1 MIDLLKGRSRKLS
14 LPNGEE
20 HKAYYAIVDLNSI
33 KASHNEISFSN
44 TEGYPVNSN
53 GENINDRNYKGDV
66 SAQNNVNKIAEN
78 LNPESLISLSSTPAG
93 TPIIDKNGI
102 VVSGNNRVM
111 SLKLAAKKYP
121 ANYEKYKQQL
131 AEDIDAFGFDNYVG
145 TALLMNDSIP
155 LPGSSYNE
163 PLKIKFTHPVLVR
176 VDESLPETLTT
187 NDLAKF
193 NQDSKKGERPL
204 DRAIKLSNILLE
216 NDRCRNVILN
226 ILNGYDSFTDLYGY
240 EGRFDRKK
248 LIDTFVQCGLIPES
262 QLPSYFDNN
271 EFTEVGKDYIETLLS
286 AIILTPDALRVS
298 SADGVKRL
306 RQIVISS
313 LPLLMTNESL
323 GKASLK
329 NYISWAII
337 AQYKIN
343 QLGDFSDYIRTQ
355 SIFAEDKIDEKS
367 LYVNALLR
375 KGRNEFKTALKK
387 YNESVKSNE
396 GESLFNEAKL
406 SPEKIFELTIEASV
420 DPQDKKLI
428 QSIYPEN
435 KKNNMAFET
444 ELIIDN
450 ITSIENMG
458 TLNNDEFLFS
468 DNWYK
473 AYPNKI
479 LGTPYES
486 SGRFGSVTKYKGT
499 ADLLERIEVSESFI
513 GADKGLINPLASVFT
528 DINISAEIQKPDVQR
543 IVKKAISVSNKEITS
558 IKKKEVIKVD
568 EEAVLMPV
576 AEIRNFRESF
586 FTLNPEIS
594 TDELEVYVWHKSS
607 IGKPLSKNYV
617 SIFNP
622 ELFGSSEDLRDTYNY
637 TVPEEKITNWVSL
650 GLLFYYKNQLYPAY
664 EYLSGDMYA
673 KQFALKHDKSEI
685 IEKYGELV
693 YENQSKA
700 IEGVFQQVY
709 SRRLMI
715 GGEKSLVLLANS
727 KFAQQFMISR
737 IVDIPEEKKFKI
749 RKVTAASNKDYGK
762 PDLINDHKTSE
773 YQKDEFEEL
782 SLDIAFGWW
791 VLNSKPQLKEPI
803 SHLDIVKY
811 YVLGTKIMIP
821 ADDDTPAA
829 KKSAEAKKERL
840 KSSVQREG
848 ERFFNEF
855 LETQLL
861 PNDKVKL
868 ETKWNMDYNNH
879 FPVDLNKVPVAF
891 RMAKYVMGKE
901 EVIRPEKRDAVAFTM
916 NNGTGILSYD
926 VGVGKTPSA
935 IFTISAFM
943 DAGYCRHPL
952 IVVPNQV
959 YKQFISE
966 IKMFTPH
973 IPVIEA
979 YNLSKE
985 YAENFRDADG
995 TIKPSPSGAIT
1006 IMTYEGFENI
1016 GFSDTTTNKLIGGL
1030 YEILNQGGESE
1041 KSEKKKASF
1050 QERIEALVGKGLKGG
1065 MYSVEEFGFDFICY
1079 DEAHKMKK
1087 VFTSV
1092 KGESEEGEDGKTT
1105 RGRNPYAITSGS
1117 PSSIALKGF
1126 MVNYYILQQNNY
1138 KNILLLTAT
1147 PFTNSPLE
1155 IFSMLSMVAYE
1166 QLQNTNLN
1174 NLKTFFDTYIKA
1186 SNELVINSKL
1196 KPQFKQVIL
1205 GFNNLISLQLLI
1217 RRFILYKT
1225 GEDVNIQRP
1234 KKYVLPYLKTIENGI
1249 IVNLPEDKK
1258 VETYISM
1265 TPQQQAMMDDIIDYV
1280 ENGSNLASK
1289 SYGDDEGEEVIVDD
1303 EEITD
1308 ETQGVDVDED
1318 SLDDNEKLGVRTI
1331 KGLSYSRN
1339 VALSPYLY
1347 EHSGLGT
1354 PNSRQYIETSP
1365 KLLYVMNCIR
1375 SVREYHLFKGTPV
1388 SGQVIY
1394 MDRGIK
1400 YFNLIKEYLINEIGY
1415 APHEVGVI
1423 QSGLP
1428 KNGVRSKE
1436 YVKNLMNGE
1445 IYNEKTKEFE
1455 PVPDKDRIKVVIGSS
1470 TIKEGINLQKYST
1483 VLYNCFID
1491 WNPTDIQ
1498 QLEGR
1503 IYRQKNTFDAVRITN
1518 PLVVDSA
1525 DIFLFQ
1531 KLQEKTARLNTI
1543 WSTDGKS
1550 NVLHTEELNP
1560 EELKY
1565 ALIKNPR
1572 IIAELRIIEQKARFQ
1587 SDILGVK
1594 RQKEIAER
1602 VMAAAST
1609 LNYRYPMIIEAL
1621 EDYRDFKPT
1630 GDKIEDSIKLLQIT
1644 NDLEKKQTDK
1654 QGKKIFDEWEWKYL
1668 DDKEKEKVGDN
1679 RSPMPSKFRKP
1690 YWFSDFALAA
1700 RDMKRYMNDFINQ
1713 YKIRF
1718 DIDNYKLSL
1727 EDFIHKIDSQVEV
1740 IENKIKELANKEY
1753 VDNLVREAIEEKERQ
1768 KITYKPLMAVVK
1780 DFAKLNYL
1788 LDLTKV
1794 IKLVEAPIYNTC
1806 PPMDSE
1812 GRFAIDPVAIKYLES
1827 CIMNMPQTKSLHYN
1841 EETQQYLPKRERLHE
1856 EIIDDIFEDVK
1867 CVANHQ
1873 PIAIFTGGSP
1883 ASGKS
1888 YFIKKNAKYL
1898 DDDNIFKLDADEIRS
1913 KLPEYEGWNANTTH
1927 LETQDIVNNLLNRI
1941 GSESCR
1947 YDLIYDGT
1955 MNKAKKYFELIKK
1968 VRDLGY
1974 KVYIIFMDIPYHEAK
1989 KRALLRYQR
1998 SGRYVP
2004 MEVIDDFFTDING
2017 KSKGQTALDEL
2028 KPLVDGYV
2036 VADGVSGEIIEQ
2048 GGEGLPGK
2056 RDKGVYADSKPK
2068 LIGESSSNVL
2078 KDGFTEG
2085 KQLNK
2090 MFADLKNKYGDKKGS
2105 QMYDVAN
2112 RLVNPNK
2119 NTIVEIR
2126 SNGVVV
2132 KEGDKF
2138 ILKTFGNTDANSKKW
2153 ILYQGLD
2160 VTDQFANPEKTNGSS
2175 KLKLSDI
2182 PENVKAFMPVMQQKA
2197 IVGSEE
2203 HFDTISELSSIIENM
2218 PKTYDTENI
2227 KNDEKV
2233 VYLHYF
2239 YGQSDWYI
2247 VEKDMEREQL
2257 QAFGYVILNGDT
2269 EMAEWGYINIEELK
2283 KTNRV
2288 ELDFYFTPIAFGE
2301 LKKTWQ
2307 DEEPEVKSNKKFK
2320 VEVHGVGDPKDHYVS
2335 NALEFDTKDEAEK
2348 YGNNLAGR
2356 WSGMD
2361 DWRVVEIEQPDANSY
2376 KFDAGAV
2383 SLKSDDS
2390 GKDYKGDNFW
2400 YGRGGFGNTLQDSFD
2415 LKIQLDKLGFII
2427 INQNKDSLVI
2437 TKYPNDKDKYIKV
2450 YDNGGEFNLTHDGF
2464 DFINAVA
2471 YDYNTVPYGLNR
2483 TIDIAK
2489 KINNAYNKFFKINNG
2504 STEEIINP
2512 NTDEEF
2518 NEAVFEQVDP
2528 SDEWI
2533 GHLIKERA
2541 IKKQLS
2547 EIVKGATPEDIEKL
2561 FYEYKD
2567 WFIKKQGGTSPS
2579 VKKITTKESTLKLI
2593 ATLKTALKFSKGE
2606 NKKTIQKR
2614 IKALELST
2622 KYLN

>member
-1 MIDLLKGRSRKLS
+1 MIELLKGRDRKLN

-20 HKAYYAIVDLNSI
+20 HKAYYAIVDLDNI

-44 TEGYPVNSN
+44 TEGYPLNSN
-53 GENINDRNYKGDV
+53 GENINDRNYKNDT

-111 SLKLAAKKYP
+111 SLKLAVKKYP

-131 AEDIDAFGFDNYVG
+131 AEDIDAFGFDNYIR
-145 TALLMNDSIP
+145 TSLLMNDSIP
-155 LPGSSYNE
+155 LPGSSYNN
-163 PLKIKFTHPVLVR
+163 PLRIKFTHPVLVR
-176 VDESLPETLTT
+176 VDESLPDTLTT

-226 ILNGYDSFTDLYGY
+226 ILNGYDSFTDLYGN
-240 EGRFDRKK
+240 EGKYDRKK
-248 LIDTFVQCGLIPES
+248 LIDSFVQCGLIPES

-286 AIILTPDALRVS
+286 AIVLTPDALRVS
-298 SADGVKRL
+298 NADGVKRL

-313 LPLLMTNESL
+313 LPLLITNESL
-323 GKASLK
+323 GSASLK

-343 QLGDFSDYIRTQ
+343 QVGDFSDYIRTQ

-367 LYVNALLR
+367 LYMNALLR
-375 KGRNEFKTALKK
+375 KGRNEFKAALRR
-387 YNESVKSNE
+387 YNESVKANE
-396 GESLFNEAKL
+396 GESLFNDSKL
-406 SPEKIFELTIEASV
+406 SVEEIFELTIEANV
-420 DPQDKKLI
+420 DEKDKKLI
-428 QSIYPEN
+428 QSIYPKN
-435 KKNNMAFET
+435 KNNNMEFET
-444 ELIIDN
+444 ELLTDIPAVNEIVV
-450 ITSIENMG
+450 EN
-458 TLNNDEFLFS
+458 NNDFLFL

-473 AYPNKI
+473 AHPDKV
-479 LGTPYES
+479 LGTPYEA
-486 SGRFGSVTKYKGT
+486 SGRFGNVTKYKGS
-499 ADLLERIEVSESFI
+499 ADLLERIQVSESFI
-513 GADKGLINPLASVFT
+513 GADKSLIDPLASVFT
-528 DINISAEIQKPDVQR
+528 DINVSAELQKPDVQA
-543 IVKKAISVSNKEITS
+543 IVNNAIAISAKEIKS
-558 IKKKEVIKVD
+558 IKNKTAPKVD
-568 EEAVLMPV
+568 EDAVLMPV
-576 AEIRNFRESF
+576 AEIRNFKESF
-586 FTLNPEIS
+586 FSLNPEIS
-594 TDELEVYVWHKSS
+594 TDELEVYVWHKSY

-617 SIFNP
+617 AIFNP
-622 ELFGSSEDLRDTYNY
+622 ELFDSSDDLRDTYNY
-637 TVPEEKITNWVSL
+637 TVPEEKITNWVNL
-650 GLLFYYKNQLYPAY
+650 GYLFYYKGELYPAF

-685 IEKYGELV
+685 IEKYGQLV
-693 YENQSKA
+693 YDNQLKA

-715 GGEKSLVLLANS
+715 GGEKSLVVLANS
-727 KFAQQFMISR
+727 KFAQEFMVSR
-737 IVDIPEEKKFKI
+737 IIDIPEEKTFKI
-749 RKVTAASNKDYGK
+749 KKVTAASDKDYGK
-762 PDLINDHKTSE
+762 PDLINDHKISKYKKE
-773 YQKDEFEEL
+773 VFEEL
-782 SLDIAFGWW
+782 SLDYAFGWW
-791 VLNSKPQLKEPI
+791 LLNSKPQLKEPI

-811 YVLGTKIMIP
+811 YILGSKITIP
-821 ADDDTPAA
+821 AEDESPKA
-829 KKSAEAKKERL
+829 KKDAEAKKERL
-840 KSSVQREG
+840 KSSVQRDG
-848 ERFFNEF
+848 ERLFNEF

-868 ETKWNMDYNNH
+868 ETKWNMNYNNH

-891 RMAKYVMGKE
+891 SMAKYIMGKE

-985 YAENFRDADG
+985 YVENFRDADG
-995 TIKPSPSGAIT
+995 EIKPSPSGAIT

-1016 GFSDTTTNKLIGGL
+1016 GFSDSTTNKLIGGL

-1050 QERIEALVGKGLKGG
+1050 QERIETLVGKGLKGG
-1065 MYSVEEFGFDFICY
+1065 MYSVEDFGFDFICY

-1092 KGESEEGEDGKTT
+1092 KGEAEEDEKGKTT
-1105 RGRNPYAITSGS
+1105 RGRNPYVITSGS

-1138 KNILLLTAT
+1138 KNVLLLTAT

-1166 QLQNTNLN
+1166 QLQSTNLN

-1225 GEDVNIQRP
+1225 SEDVNIQRP
-1234 KKYVLPYLKTIENGI
+1234 KKYVLPYLKTIENGM
-1249 IVNLPEDKK
+1249 VVDLPEDKK

-1265 TPQQQAMMDDIIDYV
+1265 TPQQQAMMDDVIDYV

-1289 SYGDDEGEEVIVDD
+1289 SYGAGDEDIAVVDED
-1303 EEITD
+1303 EITD
-1308 ETQGVDVDED
+1308 ETEGVEIDES
-1318 SLDDNEKLGVRTI
+1318 SLDENEKLSVRTI

-1339 VALSPYLY
+1339 IALSPYLY
-1347 EHSGLGT
+1347 EHSGLGSPT
-1354 PNSRQYIETSP
+1354 YKQYIESSP
-1365 KLLYVMNCIR
+1365 KLLYVMNCVR
-1375 SVREYHLFKGTPV
+1375 SVREYHLFKGTPI

-1400 YFNLIKEYLINEIGY
+1400 YFNLIKEYLIKEVGY
-1415 APHEVGVI
+1415 QPHEVGII

-1428 KNGVRSKE
+1428 KNGPRSKE

-1445 IYNEKTKEFE
+1445 VYNEKTKEFE

-1572 IIAELRIIEQKARFQ
+1572 IIAELRIIEQKSRFQ
-1587 SDILGVK
+1587 SDILGIN
-1594 RQKEIAER
+1594 RQKEIAEK
-1602 VMAAAST
+1602 VMLASGT
-1609 LNYRYPMIIEAL
+1609 LNYRYPMVITEL
-1621 EDYRDFKPT
+1621 EEYRDFKPT
-1630 GDKIEDSIKLLQIT
+1630 GDKIEDSIRLIQIV

-1654 QGKKIFDEWEWKYL
+1654 QGRKIFNEWEWKYL
-1668 DDKEKEKVGDN
+1668 EEKEKEKIGEN
-1679 RSPMPSKFRKP
+1679 KSPLASKFHKP
-1690 YWFSDFALAA
+1690 YWFSDFAVAA

-1713 YKIRF
+1713 YKIKF
-1718 DIDNYKLSL
+1718 DIENYKLSL
-1727 EDFIHKIDSQVEV
+1727 EDFIHNIDKQVED
-1740 IENKIKELANKEY
+1740 INIKIKELDTKEY
-1753 VDNLVREAIEEKERQ
+1753 IDHLVREAIDEKERL
-1768 KITYKPLMAVVK
+1768 KINYKPLMAVVK

-1794 IKLVEAPIYNTC
+1794 IKTLAAPVYNTC
-1806 PPMDSE
+1806 PPIDTE

-1827 CIMNMPQTKSLHYN
+1827 CIMNMPQTKSLYFN

-1856 EIIDDIFEDVK
+1856 EIIDSVFEGVK
-1867 CVANHQ
+1867 CVAKDK

-1927 LETQDIVNNLLNRI
+1927 LETQDIVNTLLNRI
-1941 GSESCR
+1941 GSETCR

-2036 VADGVSGEIIEQ
+2036 VADGISGEIIEQ

-2056 RDKGVYADSKPK
+2056 RDKGVYAESKPK
-2068 LIGESSSNVL
+2068 LLSDSSSVKNVSKEVVTDVSNTIKSYLPKSGELKGVTEVEVSENGEEVRFGTKTNKTRISVEGLSAADIKQEIDFEKKILEKSKKDAENFNENEIRSARGLTAKQKEDAIKMHKQSLINNEQVEKIVIPFYEKQLEIKSSSN
-2078 KDGFTEG
+2078 
-2085 KQLNK
+2085 
-2090 MFADLKNKYGDKKGS
+2090 
-2105 QMYDVAN
+2105 
-2112 RLVNPNK
+2112 
-2119 NTIVEIR
+2119 
-2126 SNGVVV
+2126 
-2132 KEGDKF
+2132 KE
-2138 ILKTFGNTDANSKKW
+2138 TTS
-2153 ILYQGLD
+2153 
-2160 VTDQFANPEKTNGSS
+2160 TS

-2182 PENVKAFMPVMQQKA
+2182 PEVVKSFMPVMQQKA

-2203 HFDTISELSSIIENM
+2203 HSEIINDLLGIIEKM
-2218 PKTYDTENI
+2218 PKTYGTENTPT
-2227 KNDEKV
+2227 DEKV

-2269 EMAEWGYINIEELK
+2269 QMAEWGYINIEELK

-2288 ELDFYFTPIAFGE
+2288 ELDFYFTPIKFGG
-2301 LKKTWQ
+2301 LKNKWADQ
-2307 DEEPEVKSNKKFK
+2307 EPEVISSTTGRFYYSYDDIDKGR
-2320 VEVHGVGDPKDHYVS
+2320 E
-2335 NALEFDTKDEAEK
+2335 L
-2348 YGNNLAGR
+2348 GN
-2356 WSGMD
+2356 
-2361 DWRVVEIEQPDANSY
+2361 
-2376 KFDAGAV
+2376 
-2383 SLKSDDS
+2383 
-2390 GKDYKGDNFW
+2390 
-2400 YGRGGFGNTLQDSFD
+2400 
-2415 LKIQLDKLGFII
+2415 QL
-2427 INQNKDSLVI
+2427 KDSLKHDFVI
-2437 TKYPNDKDKYIKV
+2437 TYETNNHIQIESNKQGVKDTPQIV
-2450 YDNGGEFNLTHDGF
+2450 VNDNGGEFNLIDAKTRDHITDIPYDTTNGLVSPARLADEIGAAYRIYQKEGKVSF
-2464 DFINAVA
+2464 DALV
-2471 YDYNTVPYGLNR
+2471 
-2483 TIDIAK
+2483 
-2489 KINNAYNKFFKINNG
+2489 
-2504 STEEIINP
+2504 EIINP
-2512 NTDEEF
+2512 NTDAEF
-2518 NEAVFEQVDP
+2518 NEAVFEQVEP

-2567 WFIKKQGGTSPS
+2567 WFIKKEGGPGSS

-2614 IKALELST
+2614 IKALELSI